1 MLVCLCLVGTWLAEA
16 APVPGVAT
24 GAVVAGGQRPEL
36 VGGAQL
42 GPAPR
47 AAGGERGPRRRG
59 RGHVHAAA
67 LRALGQHHL
76 QQQLELAAREP
87 LQQRTGLVRVARRLQ
102 QPAQQLRPLSAVEHL
117 PASPT
122 LLHSAHH
129 PALADTYH

>member
-1 MLVCLCLVGTWLAEA
+1 M
-16 APVPGVAT
+16 PGVAA
-24 GAVVAGGQRPEL
+24 GAVVAGGQWPEL

-47 AAGGERGPRRRG
+47 AAGGERRRGRRG
-59 RGHVHAAA
+59 RGRWRGHAAA

-76 QQQLELAAREP
+76 QQQLELAALEP
-87 LQQRTGLVRVARRLQ
+87 LQQRAGLVRVARRLQ